1 MADHV
6 SSLPHAFTKVVNDLA
21 DLLQKEMRLVRAEL
35 SQKLALSLRA
45 GVWMVIAAGLLIFA
59 ALLVVQACVLG
70 LTAVTGMA
78 LHWSSLIVAAAL
90 GLFAGPAFI
99 KARADVPDQ
108 IAPGRSLYQIK
119 QDITAAKEQL
129 T

>member
-6 SSLPHAFTKVVNDLA
+6 SSMPQVLSRVVSDLA

-45 GVWMVIAAGLLIFA
+45 GLWMAIAVALLSLA
-59 ALLVVQACVLG
+59 ALLALQACVLG
-70 LTAVTGMA
+70 LAAATGMA
-78 LHWSSLIVAAAL
+78 LHWSSLIVATAL
-90 GLFAGPAFI
+90 GLLSGAAFI

-108 IAPGRSLYQIK
+108 IIPGRSLNQFK
-119 QDITAAKEQL
+119 RDITAAKEQW

>member
-1 MADHV
+1 MADNV
-6 SSLPHAFTKVVNDLA
+6 SSLPHVLTTVVSDLA
-21 DLLQKEMRLVRAEL
+21 DLLQKEMRLVRVEL
-35 SQKLALSLRA
+35 SQKLALSIRA
-45 GVWMVIAAGLLIFA
+45 GVWMVIAAALLIFA

-70 LTAVTGMA
+70 LTAATGMA

-90 GLFAGPAFI
+90 GLFAGAAFI

-108 IAPGRSLYQIK
+108 IAPRRSLYQIK
-119 QDITAAKEQL
+119 RDITAAKEQL